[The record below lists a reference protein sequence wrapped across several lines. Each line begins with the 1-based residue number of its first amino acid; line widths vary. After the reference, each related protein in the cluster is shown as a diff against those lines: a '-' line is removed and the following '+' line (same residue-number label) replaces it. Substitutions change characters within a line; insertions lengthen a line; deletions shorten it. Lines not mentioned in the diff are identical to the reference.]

1 MGNRNGRKR
10 LSRWTMCAVLAVALT
25 VPSVAAAADAVQL
38 RLATVGIG
46 SAWYS
51 YGAGIADLMKPNL
64 PKGSTVDVL
73 PIAGTFGNI
82 KLLQSGETELAL
94 SFPMAAAE
102 GCGGF
107 GEFDKKQDKVRGL
120 MGGLDVY
127 YYGTFVTVK
136 SGIKSWEEIAGGKA
150 RLATTKV
157 GGSGEMGLRQI
168 LGLYGSSKAGVAKKG
183 GSVKSLART
192 ATAAAIGDGKAD
204 GWAHVVTRGHPVA
217 TELTTLTNMNML
229 PLSDSVIKGMVDK
242 HGWVEAVIPPNTF
255 KGQTAPVKTVKAAT
269 NVLIRAGVSD
279 DVAYITTKTHHRERG
294 QAEADPRRPFQVR
307 PEGRGQGRAD
317 RQLPVPSRRDQ
328 VLQREGHDVALPSP
342 VPRWLR
348 SACPS
353 CYPPYRRALSAT
365 SMRAPALVWCF
376 GAVPAVV
383 HGRIRIRGR
392 SAEHARGLGGG
403 HRADDQRNRR
413 CKAARG
419 GRRSPSRHDSGGRR
433 ACVHGVFCESGAE
446 SGGAHGGCGRRLCS
460 RLRCRHRLHRGS
472 ARSMP
477 AGGGHHAHVGWGR
490 VHRIRLHGTLS
501 ARPDLPSRTIPQ
513 AVHRPSGALDIGH
526 VRNAGLGVGEHG
538 LLLRAGRRISRTFGG
553 GQTVRRHRLWSH
565 GPVLG
570 AGPAR
575 RQSSPLPC
583 SGRFRA
589 APSRTCCSAA

>member
-1 MGNRNGRKR
+1 MINRNGRKR
-10 LSRWTMCAVLAVALT
+10 LSRWTMCAVMAVALT

-38 RLATVGIG
+38 RFATVGLG
-46 SAWYS
+46 SAWYN

-217 TELTTLTNMNML
+217 TELTTLTDMKML

-269 NVLIRAGVSD
+269 NVLIREGVSD
-279 DVAYITTKTHHRERG
+279 DVAYIATKTIIEN
-294 QAEADPRRPFQVR
+294 AAK
-307 PEGRGQGRAD
+307 
-317 RQLPVPSRRDQ
+317 
-328 VLQREGHDVALPSP
+328 
-342 VPRWLR
+342 LR
-348 SACPS
+348 
-353 CYPPYRRALSAT
+353 LI
-365 SMRAPALVWCF
+365 
-376 GAVPAVV
+376 
-383 HGRIRIRGR
+383 H
-392 SAEHARGLGGG
+392 
-403 HRADDQRNRR
+403 
-413 CKAARG
+413 
-419 GRRSPSRHDSGGRR
+419 
-433 ACVHGVFCESGAE
+433 
-446 SGGAHGGCGRRLCS
+446 
-460 RLRCRHRLHRGS
+460 
-472 ARSMP
+472 
-477 AGGGHHAHVGWGR
+477 
-490 VHRIRLHGTLS
+490 
-501 ARPDLPSRTIPQ
+501 
-513 AVHRPSGALDIGH
+513 
-526 VRNAGLGVGEHG
+526 AGLSKFDPKGVAKAG
-538 LLLRAGRRISRTFGG
+538 LIGNCPF
-553 GQTVRRHRLWSH
+553 H
-565 GPVLG
+565 PG
-570 AGPAR
+570 AIKYYKEKGMM
-575 RQSSPLPC
+575 
-583 SGRFRA
+583 
-589 APSRTCCSAA
+589 